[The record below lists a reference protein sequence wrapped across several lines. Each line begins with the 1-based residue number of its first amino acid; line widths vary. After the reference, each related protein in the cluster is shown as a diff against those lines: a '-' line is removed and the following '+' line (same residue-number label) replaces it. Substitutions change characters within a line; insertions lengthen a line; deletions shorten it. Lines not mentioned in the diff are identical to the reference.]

1 MSKKCGNFKMAAE
14 KQEKSLLKMDKIV
27 VLPLDSKDFNTGR
40 CRMNVLAMKLAG
52 LKPSFAVCVGVKDW
66 KFYCTVWPS
75 LCPNFGAQNFAHVD
89 TSVVLSTD
97 NVPQVGDLKGCYFK
111 LSNDVTRLETCVAKF
126 VETVVYVRV
135 DITEGMEPRLMY
147 DKARRAAQVKCILQD
162 KVFTK
167 HCWVCVK
174 KMLNCGL
181 AFTQEID
188 RIFINDVE
196 FDGNQVGLINPVN

>member
-1 MSKKCGNFKMAAE
+1 
-14 KQEKSLLKMDKIV
+14 MDKVV

-40 CRMNVLAMKLAG
+40 CRMNVSGMKLAG
-52 LKPSFAVCVGVKDW
+52 LKLNCAVCISVKDW

-75 LCPNFGAQNFAHVD
+75 LTSNFALQNFAHVD

-97 NVPQVGDLKGCYFK
+97 NCSQVGDVNGCYFG
-111 LSNDVTRLETCVAKF
+111 LSSDITHLETCVAKF
-126 VETVVYVRV
+126 VEAVIYMRV
-135 DITEGMEPRLMY
+135 DINVQDMHPRLIY
-147 DKARRAAQVKCILQD
+147 DKERRASQVRCILQD
-162 KVFTK
+162 KVFKK

-181 AFTQEID
+181 EFTQEVD

-196 FDGNQVGLINPVN
+196 YGGNQVGLFD